1 MYREILTK
9 AIVAK
14 GEKTIKNKETILTE
28 DNVSK
33 VLGCWIINHKYEI
46 TTSNDIV
53 YISGEFDAFL
63 WYGKNNNTDS
73 NLIKK
78 TFTYKDEIP
87 YSFTIESYPLDEK
100 CEIKSKI
107 ETEPSCISMSFDN
120 NTINIEYISKVCIDI
135 VGETNIKIKVDD
147 IIVEE
152 KINTNYMKDK

>member
-9 AIVAK
+9 AIIAK

-53 YISGEFDAFL
+53 YISGKFDAFL

-107 ETEPSCISMSFDN
+107 ETEPPCISMSFDN

-135 VGETNIKIKVDD
+135 IGETNIKIKVDD